1 MPEIKFLW
9 SDKET
14 KHEPARMV
22 IAKDVSTVY
31 WFNFLLP
38 VNERMAS
45 SILYCFRY
53 FIALIMSKSK
63 IKIKYIL
70 KENSRN
76 WANSKYPQR
85 KLRKFSCVKRFPKT
99 KVLQK
104 LQASVYN
111 SDYLIHFKAR
121 RKILSRHSSSIQ
133 ITFLFIEECTGAVYK
148 LTKFHRKHSL
158 ANCPLPQCTLQQ
170 VSCLCRSLY
179 NVSDFKSYL
188 WISSYSK
195 YLTPDILKPNFTEL
209 APLLLSKTSRV

>member
-1 MPEIKFLW
+1 MW

-22 IAKDVSTVY
+22 IAKDVATVY

-76 WANSKYPQR
+76 WVNSKYPQR
-85 KLRKFSCVKRFPKT
+85 KLRKFSCVKRIPKT

-104 LQASVYN
+104 LRASVYN
-111 SDYLIHFKAR
+111 SDYLVHFKSR
-121 RKILSRHSSSIQ
+121 RKILSKHISSIK
-133 ITFLFIEECTGAVYK
+133 ITFLLQKSVQVQFIN
-148 LTKFHRKHSL
+148 S
-158 ANCPLPQCTLQQ
+158 
-170 VSCLCRSLY
+170 
-179 NVSDFKSYL
+179 
-188 WISSYSK
+188 
-195 YLTPDILKPNFTEL
+195 
-209 APLLLSKTSRV
+209 